1 MRALGIV
8 GMLIALGIGYFVY
21 LQQAQSTA
29 TVGGA
34 SPQGVIDIVGVKAD
48 LLSFANAERTQ
59 LALEGKYL
67 PIEELR
73 AKGIAVPQ
81 DARGPYSYT
90 ADVTDRDFRVTAT
103 YTGSEATGA
112 PPVLSIGPTMQVE

>member
-8 GMLIALGIGYFVY
+8 GMLITLAIGYFVY
-21 LQQAQSTA
+21 LQQAQSTVA
-29 TVGGA
+29 T
-34 SPQGVIDIVGVKAD
+34 PQGVIDVVGVKAD
-48 LLSFANAERTQ
+48 LLSFANAERGE

-67 PIEELR
+67 PLEELR
-73 AKGIAVPQ
+73 AKGIAVPR

-90 ADVTDRDFRVTAT
+90 ADVSDRDFRFTAT
-103 YTGSEATGA
+103 YTGPEATGA